1 MKTAFYVESYG
12 RQVEEKA
19 LIAKIKEIWV
29 AEGNKIKDI
38 KDLNIYAKPE
48 DDACYYTIN
57 GTLLRID
64 FYIQTAKRLLDQLM
78 QKPLYHY
85 QNSMIFIKILT
96 SIIPPKLPY
105 ACSWIISA
113 ASWQSSSNQK
123 ETPSSQL

>member
-48 DDACYYTIN
+48 DDAFYYTIN
-57 GTLLRID
+57 GD
-64 FYIQTAKRLLDQLM
+64 FSGHIK
-78 QKPLYHY
+78 LY
-85 QNSMIFIKILT
+85 
-96 SIIPPKLPY
+96 
-105 ACSWIISA
+105 
-113 ASWQSSSNQK
+113 
-123 ETPSSQL
+123 E

>member
-1 MKTAFYVESYG
+1 MKGDEVVEAAKVHANLFLFLQIQRKFMLHLHLLFKTFCNMINMYVFLFIRESKEAIYMKTAFYVESYG

-57 GTLLRID
+57 GD
-64 FYIQTAKRLLDQLM
+64 FSGHIK
-78 QKPLYHY
+78 LY
-85 QNSMIFIKILT
+85 
-96 SIIPPKLPY
+96 
-105 ACSWIISA
+105 
-113 ASWQSSSNQK
+113 
-123 ETPSSQL
+123 E